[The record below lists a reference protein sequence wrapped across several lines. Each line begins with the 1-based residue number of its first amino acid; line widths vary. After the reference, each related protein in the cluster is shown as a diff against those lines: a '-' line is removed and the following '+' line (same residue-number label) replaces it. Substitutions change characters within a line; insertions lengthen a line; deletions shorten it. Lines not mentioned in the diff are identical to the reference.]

1 MEGMEPMPND
11 LQREIEDLL
20 EKLDEFI
27 PEEKAPGRLH
37 RRWSGTARRLRAWL
51 AGIVSRITLGHLMV
65 VSLLLI
71 FLAFVMRSSAIGR
84 YALIAGL
91 ALLFLTVAI
100 SFFTSKR
107 PKQEKVWR
115 GQVVDL
121 SEPGLATKL
130 QGWLRKRRGSG
141 RR

>member
-1 MEGMEPMPND
+1 MEPMPND

-27 PEEKAPGRLH
+27 PEEKAPGRLN
-37 RRWSGTARRLRAWL
+37 RRWSGMTRSLRAWS
-51 AGIVSRITLGHLMV
+51 AGVVSRITLGHLMV

-91 ALLFLTVAI
+91 TLLFLTIAV

-121 SEPGLATKL
+121 SEPGLTTKL
-130 QGWLRKRRGSG
+130 QSWLRKRRGSG
-141 RR
+141 R

>member
-1 MEGMEPMPND
+1 MPSD

-20 EKLDEFI
+20 DKLDEFI
-27 PEEKAPGRLH
+27 PEQKAPGRLH
-37 RRWSGTARRLRAWL
+37 RRWSALTGGLRAWL
-51 AGIVSRITLGHLMV
+51 GGIVSRVTLGHLMV
-65 VSLLLI
+65 VSLILVFFA
-71 FLAFVMRSSAIGR
+71 FLMRSSSIGR

-91 ALLFLTVAI
+91 ALLFLTIAV

-121 SEPGLATKL
+121 SQPGLASRI
-130 QGWLRKRRGSG
+130 QGWLRKRRGS